1 MGNFRVKNI
10 SGTAQYFALDGREFR
25 LPIGGTATIE
35 GKYRRHPVVK
45 YLLSVG
51 SLKISNVPSKPFRA
65 AEKPVKAEVEK
76 IPEIEDNH
84 TPESVTEPQEHENG
98 AVDADNHEA
107 EEELAFQCCGTT
119 QSGSRCRRKVVMTQ
133 AEYDA
138 AGGEVFCPTHK
149 E

>member
-25 LPIGGTATIE
+25 MPIGGTATID
-35 GKYRRHPVVK
+35 GKYRKHPVVK

-65 AEKPVKAEVEK
+65 AEKPVKVEVEK
-76 IPEIEDNH
+76 IPETEDNPA
-84 TPESVTEPQEHENG
+84 PESVTEPQEHENVQEY
-98 AVDADNHEA
+98 VDDQEA
-107 EEELAFQCCGTT
+107 EEEIAFQCCGTT

-138 AGGEVFCPTHK
+138 AGGEVFCPVHK